1 MKTHNC
7 FLSIFIC
14 CFTTFLLAISTLS
27 FTSYAV
33 ENENVEP
40 PFNSVVEIEGYEIE
54 GGYIEAGK
62 ANNITLTLRNANKYT
77 AVNGLII
84 TVTSDSGMIFPTYGN
99 DNQFVIGKLDAG
111 DTFQLTIPMMANTN
125 LKGDY
130 IDFKCNMLFESN
142 GNGFSNTSTMILP
155 TQNISSIYISSLD
168 VSAHATVNGKSLLS
182 INYAN
187 NSAGNINDATL
198 IVSGNVSEST
208 KSIAL
213 GSIVSGKSYTKDFNI
228 IYTKPGEQ
236 IISIKLIYTDI
247 NNQSIETDLGTYSVT
262 VGDESESGQGTL
274 TDNTMMVWGGRAL
287 ALFALIAVSIVTFVY
302 VKKR

>member
-1 MKTHNC
+1 MKTHNW
-7 FLSIFIC
+7 FLLLFIC
-14 CFTTFLLAISTLS
+14 CFTTFLMTISTLS
-27 FTSYAV
+27 FTSFAV

-40 PFNSVVEIEGYEIE
+40 PLNSVVEIEGYEIE

-84 TVTSDSGMIFPTYGN
+84 TVTSESGMIFPTYGN

-125 LKGDY
+125 LQGDY
-130 IDFKCNMLFESN
+130 IDFKCNMLFDSN
-142 GNGFSNTSTMILP
+142 GNSFSNTSTMILP